1 MTVLTTDQIQCLMQI
16 LANRLC
22 LIMYDPV
29 KQRRLKLGLLIVI
42 GIINVSVF
50 IIWVPA
56 RRRVSPTW
64 IHVNNIWDRIEKA
77 IFAAI
82 DLALNTYFMWLVR
95 TKLVACGLTQY
106 NLLYKYNIVMVSVSM
121 TLDVSS
127 SRCQISTKGLPTR
140 VIKVLL
146 IGLMSLPDDA
156 V

>member
-1 MTVLTTDQIQCLMQI
+1 MQI

-56 RRRVSPTW
+56 RRQVSPTW
-64 IHVNNIWDRIEKA
+64 IHLNNIWDRTEKA
-77 IFAAI
+77 IFAVI

-95 TKLVACGLTQY
+95 SKLVACGLTQY
-106 NLLYKYNIVMVSVSM
+106 NMLYKYNIVMVSVSM
-121 TLDVSS
+121 TLDVSA
-127 SRCQISTKGLPTR
+127 SRG
-140 VIKVLL
+140 
-146 IGLMSLPDDA
+146 
-156 V
+156 